1 MIDVSEVDSIDETDV
16 QTSVRRL
23 VEKKD
28 ERRRDRESRA
38 AEAEVRR
45 SIKIAERAIAGLH
58 EADPLPLLEVLHE
71 FLWADD
77 RRGEVLLPGFD
88 GLDQQTKVQF
98 RRMNDLLDD
107 ERYPDPMTWLVVLE
121 DVAIAMGFFD
131 DPTDKTK
138 YAPVRFDRLDQPG
151 ARTLVDEV
159 TPVGRLRLAHD
170 SAATI
175 EDRVVELPI
184 KSCEHVLTVALPR
197 KGKDSTNARVCG
209 NLKDEHGYKWVS
221 ILDDGRNELPMIAI
235 PSDDDGVRENLN
247 QMGQTPKAYDTEVFV
262 PAMRGLPDELPA
274 NHRPFTI
281 GLESLTPELILRLG
295 GIRSIN
301 TNTESRISRA
311 LQKTL
316 SGTGAVDSL
325 VDRLEHEAGEME
337 ATIQI
342 TELKDDDEDSDGVRE
357 ITYTMDE
364 DSAMKE
370 AAQAVARLAAD
381 GLIEDAG
388 VETNLDIEAIIR
400 RNEKVAVLNCNFL
413 ESGDQALRYVIMDMW
428 MQLLYRA
435 RKRNS
440 RLPRIALEIREL
452 KNLAP
457 SKLVD
462 VKYKDAIKATRQ
474 TLYTLASQGS
484 AERVM
489 IVGSTQKLNEVY
501 KAVRNNML
509 IKILLQSGDEQIDA
523 LANTYN
529 FTHDE
534 EEQLGSFQ
542 VGWGMVVRPEQRDW
556 PVQLCAARCGLG
568 QGDRHWLDRY
578 GIAWGARVREST
590 RDQWSSRFSDAEW
603 WVEVNDILVYDAG
616 TEPTVGDY
624 YSQWYLLDR
633 DFPERTTRDDVDGEL
648 VEQVLESRREYTVP
662 SDLSMRSVREL
673 QRSRTAVY
681 RDLDE
686 AQEERLEERLE
697 EHNVPTVLHAWTT
710 KQQSKR
716 SRMLDILKVV
726 RDEDVSRYPEIT
738 EKTGIARSTISGYM
752 QDNSEL
758 AACIV
763 DDEDLG
769 RYALTPIGEKAL
781 ELPWA
786 RIVGD
791 E

>member
-1 MIDVSEVDSIDETDV
+1 MSDPMPDVDV
-16 QTSVRRL
+16 QRVVRNL
-23 VEKKD
+23 VAKKD
-28 ERRRDRESRA
+28 DRRRTRETRT

-45 SIKIAERAIAGLH
+45 YIKVVEEALAGLH
-58 EADPLPLLEVLHE
+58 FAEPEPMLEVLHE
-71 FLWADD
+71 FLWDD
-77 RRGEVLLPGFD
+77 DQRQDVLQPRFA
-88 GLDQQTKVQF
+88 GLDQQTKVQW
-98 RRMNDLLDD
+98 RRINRLL
-107 ERYPDPMTWLVVLE
+107 ESGRYPDAMTWLAVLE

-138 YAPVRFDRLDQPG
+138 YAPVRFERLNQPG

-159 TPVGRLRLAHD
+159 TSIGRLRLPHD

-175 EDRVVELPI
+175 EDRLVELPI

-197 KGKDSTNARVCG
+197 KGKDSTNARICG

-235 PSDDDGVRENLN
+235 PSDDPGVRENLR
-247 QMGQTPKAYDTEVFV
+247 QMGQTPKAYDTEVYV
-262 PAMRGLPDELPA
+262 PAMPGLPDMLPG

-311 LQKTL
+311 LKKTL
-316 SGTGAVDSL
+316 AGSGAVDDL
-325 VDRLEHEAGEME
+325 VDRLESEAGEME

-342 TELKDDDEDSDGVRE
+342 TELKDDNDRGGDGVRE

-364 DSAMKE
+364 DKAMRE

-381 GLIEDAG
+381 GLIEDAD

-400 RNEKVAVLNCNFL
+400 RTDKVAVLNCNFL
-413 ESGDQALRYVIMDMW
+413 EAGDQALRYVIMDMW

-440 RLPRIALEIREL
+440 RLPRIAMEIREL

-457 SKLVD
+457 SKLAD
-462 VKYKDAIKATRQ
+462 VKYRDAIKATRQ

-509 IKILLQSGDEQIDA
+509 TKILLQSGDEQIEA
-523 LANTYN
+523 LGNTYN
-529 FTHDE
+529 FSEDE
-534 EEQLGSFQ
+534 QEKLGSFQ
-542 VGWGMVVRPEQRDW
+542 VGWGMVVRPEQRDY

-578 GIAWGARVREST
+578 GLAWGARVRESS
-590 RDQWSSRFSDAEW
+590 RDRWTDRFGDVEW
-603 WVEVNDILVYDAG
+603 WVETNDVEVRHVDV
-616 TEPTVGDY
+616 EPTVGEH
-624 YSQWYLLDR
+624 YSEWYLLDR
-633 DFPERTTRDDVDGEL
+633 DFPSGTSREDVDEQL
-648 VEQVLESRREYTVP
+648 VATVLEDRREYQVP
-662 SDLSMRSVREL
+662 SDLSLRSVKEL
-673 QRSRTAVY
+673 QRERTEVF

-686 AQEERLEERLE
+686 AQEMHLSERLE
-697 EHNVPTVLHAWTT
+697 EHNVPSVLQGWATT
-710 KQQSKR
+710 KADKR
-716 SRMLDILKVV
+716 ARMQDVIRIV
-726 RDEDVSRYPEIT
+726 RDNELSRLADISSQ
-738 EKTGIARSTISGYM
+738 TGLPTSTIGGYL
-752 QDNSEL
+752 QENGDL
-758 AACIV
+758 GACV
-763 DDEDLG
+763 FKDDDLG
-769 RYALTPIGEKAL
+769 RYAVTPLGEEAL
-781 ELPWA
+781 ELPWSKIA
-786 RIVGD
+786 GD